1 MTRVERTL
9 PRRSYADQYT
19 NDDAQHPHVCLE
31 EPCLEPS
38 SNQRRWD
45 SFARLWEPAMA
56 AVPTLH
62 APGNHELET
71 DGIAASITP
80 QTQSGFG
87 FPHNYPFQVRA
98 YDSSEVVTE
107 ASRNVTQRGVHV

>member
-1 MTRVERTL
+1 VERTL